1 MRDKDRSMTHTHD
14 RHATPTR
21 QRLILSIIAT
31 ITFVLVEAITGYL
44 SHSLALMSD
53 AGHNFADALAL
64 IFAWYGVWI
73 ARKPSTARRTFGYH
87 RVGTLAA
94 LVNSVSLVVIALL
107 VFWEAINRLRHPE
120 PVHST
125 PMIIV
130 ALLAILM
137 NTVIS
142 LWLRGGAKRDLG
154 VRSAYLHM
162 LGDAISAAGVVVAG
176 LIVAFTGASIADPVV
191 SILIG
196 ILILWSSWGILKESV
211 NVLLEA
217 IPAGMNMIEVE
228 QAIANVHG
236 VLEVHDLHVWTIG
249 SGKSK
254 IDFDYDDA
262 RFEVLAPNQANA
274 HSLSDVEINAA
285 LDAPIDCPSLA
296 DQIVTGDTV
305 LIVVSDA
312 TRATGSAQIVNL
324 LVRRLIENG
333 IAAGD
338 IAIIFATGIHRAVRP
353 EEKAQLLTSFIAQRI
368 RTLDHDAYD
377 PSQMM
382 QLGTMKRGEPIEI
395 NRALKEFSKVILT
408 RGVDFPYFAG
418 FTGGRNSICHCLGPP
433 RTIEAT

>member
-1 MRDKDRSMTHTHD
+1 MTHSHD
-14 RHATPTR
+14 QHATPTR
-21 QRLILSIIAT
+21 KRLILSIIAT

-142 LWLRGGAKRDLG
+142 LWLKGGAKKDLG
-154 VRSAYLHM
+154 VRSAYVHM

-249 SGKSK
+249 SGMICCSCHVMVNEQSV
-254 IDFDYDDA
+254 
-262 RFEVLAPNQANA
+262 RSGENVLRA
-274 HSLSDVEINAA
+274 
-285 LDAPIDCPSLA
+285 
-296 DQIVTGDTV
+296 VTEK
-305 LIVVSDA
+305 LEH
-312 TRATGSAQIVNL
+312 NF
-324 LVRRLIENG
+324 G
-333 IAAGD
+333 IAHTTIQVEVEGCEPND
-338 IAIIFATGIHRAVRP
+338 MYCVKRIAEH
-353 EEKAQLLTSFIAQRI
+353 S
-368 RTLDHDAYD
+368 H
-377 PSQMM
+377 
-382 QLGTMKRGEPIEI
+382 
-395 NRALKEFSKVILT
+395 
-408 RGVDFPYFAG
+408 
-418 FTGGRNSICHCLGPP
+418 
-433 RTIEAT
+433 